1 MNSARERCTYSR
13 YAHGSPATGRGSTTS
28 HPFASSSARSR
39 ASDGWLSWASSNR
52 RPVLAQDTGLAGLY
66 PTGTGLVTFRTPDE
80 AAAGVAAIEE
90 DYPRHARTA
99 RALAEEF
106 FDSDRVLT
114 RLLDR
119 LGVG

>member
-1 MNSARERCTYSR
+1 VVDPRPVAGDPWAYREYVQ
-13 YAHGSPATGRGSTTS
+13 
-28 HPFASSSARSR
+28 RSR
-39 ASDGWLSWASSNR
+39 AEFMVAKGMYVQAASGWLSDRSLCYLASG